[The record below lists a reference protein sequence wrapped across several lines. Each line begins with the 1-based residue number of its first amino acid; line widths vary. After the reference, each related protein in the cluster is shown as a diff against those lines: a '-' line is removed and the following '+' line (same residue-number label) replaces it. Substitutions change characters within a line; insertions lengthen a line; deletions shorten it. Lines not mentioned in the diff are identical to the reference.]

1 MADEKYIEKAAEA
14 GCEGECDSPKTIRLA
29 GVVRESIVD
38 GPGIRFVVFCQGC
51 IHDCPGCQNPDTHDF
66 NGGYDCDIQKILEA
80 VDQNK
85 LLDGITF
92 SGGEPFCQAG
102 RFIPLAK
109 EIRKRE
115 GLDILI
121 FTGFTYEQLEDMGKS
136 DPDVKELMD
145 MADTLVDGRF
155 VLEERDLSL
164 RFRGSRNQRIIDM
177 NATRKEGHV
186 VLAEEYM
193 S

>member
-1 MADEKYIEKAAEA
+1 MAD
-14 GCEGECDSPKTIRLA
+14 TIRLA

-51 IHDCPGCQNPDTHDF
+51 VHDCPGCQNPDTHDF
-66 NGGYDCDIQKILEA
+66 DGGYDCDIQKILDA
-80 VDQNK
+80 VDENK

-115 GLDILI
+115 GLNILI
-121 FTGFTYEQLEDMGKS
+121 FTGYTYE
-136 DPDVKELMD
+136 ELTD
-145 MADTLVDGRF
+145 MARSDEDVRQLMNLADMLVDGRF
-155 VLEERDLSL
+155 ILEKRDLTL
-164 RFRGSRNQRIIDM
+164 RFRGSSNQRIIDM
-177 NATRKEGHV
+177 NETRKQGRL